1 MDRVYFD
8 MGVFTFWSE
17 ESLDNKRLIA
27 KGGVLVSDD
36 AALKEVMDGS
46 DPLDMDLV
54 EMLTNLSED
63 GFELNICDTLSVPE
77 IQDLLGELGI
87 GDFFSN
93 IVSAKSARNFH
104 EADGCISRMLFVG
117 QPKNAPAAAAVTASA
132 IARFTH
138 LLVFCTFI
146 SRSPRL

>member
-93 IVSAKSARNFH
+93 LN
-104 EADGCISRMLFVG
+104 GYL
-117 QPKNAPAAAAVTASA
+117 
-132 IARFTH
+132 
-138 LLVFCTFI
+138 
-146 SRSPRL
+146 